1 MVKYTWET
9 WKGLIGKRCSKPF
22 WLSRQKRQIMD
33 RSIKPLDVLVASYR
47 VFAVTEEG
55 SEKYMWSDHTAG

>member
-1 MVKYTWET
+1 
-9 WKGLIGKRCSKPF
+9 
-22 WLSRQKRQIMD
+22 MD

-55 SEKYMWSDHTAG
+55 SEKCMWSDHTGRLSNEKPLKGFP